1 MDEGIVVAD
10 TAHQSEAHVSPRDT
24 VQDST
29 LAVVADTAHQREAHV
44 SPRGSPVEM
53 DEHTEGSPVISEEV
67 VMDEGETVHAEEMDD
82 SPVNSDK
89 AEKEEVDEDSEDSS
103 VSSDTAEREDDK
115 EGGNRNPDTTDIEDS
130 SVRSDT
136 EEKEDDKEKAQEGGK
151 KSADKNIADTIART
165 PARKRCWNR
174 SADKNTA
181 DKNTTVMTPKERHD
195 KRKRNFSAK
204 AVSPVTFGVKELLP
218 ATDCEEICKLL
229 KEKYNGDEVLN
240 LGGTI
245 MTGAQLLKCIEDP
258 KSAPNLLGVF
268 VECLKQDD
276 NKNGNNNKRIIIQP
290 QHQLDEEFVQVIK
303 KEIGSSKKDGG

>member
-1 MDEGIVVAD
+1 MDEGI
-10 TAHQSEAHVSPRDT
+10 
-24 VQDST
+24 
-29 LAVVADTAHQREAHV
+29 VVADTAHQREAHV

-151 KSADKNIADTIART
+151 KSADKNIYDTIART

-229 KEKYNGDEVLN
+229 KEK
-240 LGGTI
+240 
-245 MTGAQLLKCIEDP
+245 
-258 KSAPNLLGVF
+258 
-268 VECLKQDD
+268 
-276 NKNGNNNKRIIIQP
+276 
-290 QHQLDEEFVQVIK
+290 
-303 KEIGSSKKDGG
+303 